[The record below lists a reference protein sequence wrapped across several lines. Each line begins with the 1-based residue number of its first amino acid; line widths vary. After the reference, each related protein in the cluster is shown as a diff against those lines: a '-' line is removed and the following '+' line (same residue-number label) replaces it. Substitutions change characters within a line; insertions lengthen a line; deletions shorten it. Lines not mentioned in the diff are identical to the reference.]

1 MLCSPAAGGAVAAA
15 RSSPSALQTVSPP
28 KGAPRWTGNC
38 WSCSLSAGRES
49 QTHEPSLRTE
59 QNLLARQPS
68 AGSNTRNAAVNCR
81 GKQEAL
87 GQVGPWIHSSRHGM
101 GAQSRSRCR
110 KGQGQYCS
118 NLTSLSSTIRP
129 KPQHASV
136 RCANVTMTGKLEQ
149 AGLLHAI
156 KHQQW
161 KAVHPLLSTCR
172 PHARQ
177 SIVQFRL
184 HAQCVIS
191 TSYVSLPCSSSAG
204 QCAPCCPHAWCQRQP
219 SAALLPSERT
229 LNHTC
234 GSSPCHT
241 SPAPHGVV
249 ACCRYGL
256 QQTGDNMWSRSTC
269 VGQ

>member
-110 KGQGQYCS
+110 RAGAILQQPYKLVQHH
-118 NLTSLSSTIRP
+118 TSQAAACLSALCKCNNDWEARTGRP
-129 KPQHASV
+129 AS
-136 RCANVTMTGKLEQ
+136 CHQ
-149 AGLLHAI
+149 AS
-156 KHQQW
+156 
-161 KAVHPLLSTCR
+161 AVE
-172 PHARQ
+172 
-177 SIVQFRL
+177 
-184 HAQCVIS
+184 
-191 TSYVSLPCSSSAG
+191 SSAPFAVDMPATRSSVNSAV
-204 QCAPCCPHAWCQRQP
+204 QITRTVCHQHVLCQ
-219 SAALLPSERT
+219 LT
-229 LNHTC
+229 M
-234 GSSPCHT
+234 
-241 SPAPHGVV
+241 
-249 ACCRYGL
+249 
-256 QQTGDNMWSRSTC
+256 QQ
-269 VGQ
+269 